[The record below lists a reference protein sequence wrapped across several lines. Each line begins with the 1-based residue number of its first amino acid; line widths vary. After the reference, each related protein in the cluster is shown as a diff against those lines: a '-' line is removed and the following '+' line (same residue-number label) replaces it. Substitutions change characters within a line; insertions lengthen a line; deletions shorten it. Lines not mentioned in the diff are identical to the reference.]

1 MGDIVTFPTSLLND
15 HELIADL
22 CRFAEGI
29 FSEQEVRKRHRLAE
43 NVWKDLGAND
53 ELVEKIEVERVRRI
67 RDGSAKRE
75 LAQKHIV
82 RAPTV
87 LSNIMDDT
95 NASPRHRVDAVKTL
109 DVLAANGPEAVAA
122 AARFVIRID
131 LSADTQNSDH
141 VENYS
146 KAIKIDPTDEDPF
159 NPTPPEVLAAI
170 TAKKPQDDGNGGH
183 I

>member
-1 MGDIVTFPTSLLND
+1 MDNNVVKFPGALIDD

-43 NVWKDLGAND
+43 SVWKDLGAND
-53 ELVEKIEVERVRRI
+53 ELVEKIEAEKVRRI

-82 RAPTV
+82 RAPNV
-87 LSNIMDDT
+87 LSNIMDDVS
-95 NASPRHRVDAVKTL
+95 ASPRHRVDAVKTL
-109 DVLAANGPEAVAA
+109 DVLAANGPEKAPAA
-122 AARFVIRID
+122 DRFIISIHLGSDVEHYNKSRTINAND
-131 LSADTQNSDH
+131 PDDT
-141 VENYS
+141 
-146 KAIKIDPTDEDPF
+146 
-159 NPTPPEVLAAI
+159 TPDTVAAI
-170 TAKKPQDDGNGGH
+170 TAKKSQDDDDGDGH